1 MELLE
6 QHNVLVVVALG
17 SILGS
22 FKASLDDRKQQAIC
36 QRICNFLLGL
46 YCGIAMGCTYKQNI
60 DLGYIGLISLVS
72 AMIGTNVLEVISD
85 LSPDIVKKYIKGK
98 FK

>member
-1 MELLE
+1 MEFLH
-6 QHNVLVVVALG
+6 QHSVLVVVALG

-22 FKASLDDRKQQAIC
+22 FKASLDDKEKQAIC
-36 QRICNFLLGL
+36 QRVINFLLGL
-46 YCGIAMGCTYKQNI
+46 YCGIAVGCTLKQDI
-60 DLGYIGLISLVS
+60 DLGYLGLISLVS